1 MSAQEQIEIIGN
13 LDNIDEL
20 TEKYQNSTNKNR
32 FVLRTFKPYI
42 SVAGDSRSKDK
53 LIEMIH
59 SLLKEGRS
67 ETQAILEET
76 GKEGKGKGSIIDLI
90 NLNGVN
96 YDGEPMTTGT
106 KLKDQFASL
115 LSNTVID
122 LDKVT
127 TDNPKSIFNKNKE
140 VRDMI
145 EAQLRTG
152 FLKRSLLIKNIEK
165 MFAEFEERGEFQ
177 LDKKV
182 LELDFSFA
190 DYFNASS
197 LKQLSKRSNVYKY
210 WTKIHKQIEELKTLL
225 KDADIEGLDDSTISK
240 INYIKLY
247 EPVTLDVDALDY
259 RAYDFVKKYLSF
271 FLGSGAVD
279 LDEIDGEFYFAQ
291 KQTKTAEGKDKQQG
305 SEIDSTKVI
314 ASEFKKIMGSKKEV
328 DILGYVHAVSN
339 LSEGSLAL
347 SADDK
352 KLLKSRIK
360 ELLKTYTVNM
370 DGEFIDAMN
379 SGIQGFMKEIQV
391 LGSTKENN
399 YLPIY
404 FSEGI
409 DKSVNYYV
417 AQLGE
422 FRETKP
428 SLKMADLS
436 KVLQRYQSLIKDKDI
451 TDSINKMLQAVR
463 NEVVEESGV
472 KPTAIREEGKGAGKG
487 RKDDKEPTFYT
498 ASIRG
503 TETKY
508 KELNEK
514 MKKILNLIDATFI
527 RPLNNRFSKGLSM
540 GYDQVIL
547 TDLINR
553 KDSPFVIA
561 RQLAENSA
569 KEGLDFISINALN
582 DIKNYMVEIK
592 KAKQVGRK
600 VDLNSLKRES
610 LDMVT
615 EIENILDTSEDRS
628 MGFRDLILEDI
639 ASLYYAITK
648 EKTDFEGVDTEKA
661 YRKLRVGDY
670 EDAQAFKQIINFL
683 TQNKENYKASMM
695 NEELKVIRQ
704 IEDIQNWFGKL
715 TKSDQSM
722 LLQAHDHIRVLKN
735 EDIHFDVLDYND
747 IDDMEYFITK
757 MNKERNIDLSSMEVY
772 NIVKELDSFHNISN
786 EYGISTED
794 VYLIKA
800 NFR

>member
-1 MSAQEQIEIIGN
+1 
-13 LDNIDEL
+13 
-20 TEKYQNSTNKNR
+20 
-32 FVLRTFKPYI
+32 
-42 SVAGDSRSKDK
+42 
-53 LIEMIH
+53 
-59 SLLKEGRS
+59 
-67 ETQAILEET
+67 
-76 GKEGKGKGSIIDLI
+76 
-90 NLNGVN
+90 
-96 YDGEPMTTGT
+96 
-106 KLKDQFASL
+106 
-115 LSNTVID
+115 
-122 LDKVT
+122 
-127 TDNPKSIFNKNKE
+127 
-140 VRDMI
+140 
-145 EAQLRTG
+145 
-152 FLKRSLLIKNIEK
+152 
-165 MFAEFEERGEFQ
+165 MFAEFEERSEFQ

-225 KDADIEGLDDSTISK
+225 KDANIEGLDDSTINK
-240 INYIKLY
+240 INYVSLFD
-247 EPVTLDVDALDY
+247 PVTLDVDALDY

-291 KQTKTAEGKDKQQG
+291 KQTKTEEGKDKQQG
-305 SEIDSTKVI
+305 SEIDSTKII

-328 DILGYVHAVSN
+328 DILGYIHAVYN

-352 KLLKSRIK
+352 KLLKGRIK

-391 LGSTKENN
+391 LGATKENN

-404 FSEGI
+404 FAGGI
-409 DKSVNYYV
+409 DKSVKYYT
-417 AQLGE
+417 AQLGNISSVNL
-422 FRETKP
+422 KP
-428 SLKMADLS
+428 
-436 KVLQRYQSLIKDKDI
+436 LQRSEVAIKDINIKDKDI
-451 TDSINKMLQAVR
+451 TDSINKMLQAVK

-498 ASIRG
+498 ASVRG

-514 MKKILNLIDATFI
+514 MKKVLNLIDATFI

-592 KAKQVGRK
+592 KAKQVGK
-600 VDLNSLKRES
+600 TVDLNSLKRES

-661 YRKLRVGDY
+661 YRKSRVGDY

-683 TQNKENYKASMM
+683 IQNKENYKASMM

-757 MNKERNIDLSSMEVY
+757 MNKERKIDLSSMEVY
-772 NIVKELDSFHNISN
+772 NIVKELDSFQNISN

>member
-42 SVAGDSRSKDK
+42 SDAGDSRAKDK

-67 ETQAILEET
+67 ETQAVLEDE
-76 GKEGKGKGSIIDLI
+76 KGGIIDLI

-127 TDNPKSIFNKNKE
+127 TDNPKSIFDKNKE
-140 VRDMI
+140 VRNMI
-145 EAQLRTG
+145 TAQLKTG
-152 FLKRSLLIKNIEK
+152 FLKRNILVKNIEK

-225 KDADIEGLDDSTISK
+225 KDANIEGLDNSTINK
-240 INYIKLY
+240 INYVSLFD
-247 EPVTLDVDALDY
+247 PVTLDVDALDY

-352 KLLKSRIK
+352 KLLKGRIK

-391 LGSTKENN
+391 LGATKENN

-404 FSEGI
+404 FAGGI
-409 DKSVNYYV
+409 DKSVKYYR
-417 AQLGE
+417 AQIGNISSEGLKSLPSPLAE
-422 FRETKP
+422 AITKP
-428 SLKMADLS
+428 STKDIDL
-436 KVLQRYQSLIKDKDI
+436 KDKDI
-451 TDSINKMLQAVR
+451 TDSINKMLQAVK

-503 TETKY
+503 TETKF

-514 MKKILNLIDATFI
+514 MKKVLNLIDATFI

-661 YRKLRVGDY
+661 YRKSRVGDY

-683 TQNKENYKASMM
+683 IQNKENYKASMM

-772 NIVKELDSFHNISN
+772 NIVKELDSFQNISN